1 MILGSAELLCDELES
16 GQQPHLLA
24 EMIATAAQRGA
35 DLTSRLLA
43 FGRKQP
49 LQPRL
54 LELGSLVAGMEAML
68 RRTLGENIEIRVIRP
83 AGPWTAEIDQTLL
96 AAAILNL
103 AINARDA
110 MNDGGRLTTDIAY
123 VTLDHTQAAAADMAP
138 GQYVMLTVSD
148 TGEGIE
154 PGVLP
159 NVFEPF
165 FTTKEVGRDWD

>member
-16 GQQPHLLA
+16 GQRPHLLA

-83 AGPWTAEIDQTLL
+83 AP
-96 AAAILNL
+96 
-103 AINARDA
+103 
-110 MNDGGRLTTDIAY
+110 GRPRSIRRCWQQRSSTWQSMP
-123 VTLDHTQAAAADMAP
+123 VTQ
-138 GQYVMLTVSD
+138 
-148 TGEGIE
+148 
-154 PGVLP
+154 
-159 NVFEPF
+159 
-165 FTTKEVGRDWD
+165 